1 MTELEQLQKEN
12 AELRAENTKLRS
24 ENTSLRRQVTDL
36 QTYRPNYVPSRHY
49 TGDDDGYNERYDY
62 DDRDR

>member
-24 ENTSLRRQVTDL
+24 ENTTLRRQVIDL
-36 QTYRPNYVPSRHY
+36 QNYRPPVVNRHY